1 MSLLTIVQKT
11 ARRIGITAPSAV
23 VTSTDVQVRQLFEL
37 ANEEGLALSKRA
49 LWQAL
54 QREWSFV
61 TVAAEVQTNTPIPA
75 DLDRFVANTFFNRT
89 TQRQVDGPLTP
100 QQWQAIQAQPV
111 FGRVYLAFRER
122 EGVFRITPQ
131 PPAGETIAYEYVST
145 SWVMSS
151 ASQGK
156 AEFTADDDSSYL
168 SEELIIQGLR
178 WRWKQAKGLPYAEDM
193 ETYER
198 IVSKAIG
205 EDGGASSLSIAG
217 IDAFPWRPNVPESG
231 FGA

>member
-1 MSLLTIVQKT
+1 
-11 ARRIGITAPSAV
+11 
-23 VTSTDVQVRQLFEL
+23 
-37 ANEEGLALSKRA
+37 
-49 LWQAL
+49 
-54 QREWSFV
+54 
-61 TVAAEVQTNTPIPA
+61 
-75 DLDRFVANTFFNRT
+75 
-89 TQRQVDGPLTP
+89 
-100 QQWQAIQAQPV
+100 
-111 FGRVYLAFRER
+111 
-122 EGVFRITPQ
+122 
-131 PPAGETIAYEYVST
+131 
-145 SWVMSS
+145 MSS

-198 IVSKAIG
+198 NVSKAIG
-205 EDGGASSLSIAG
+205 EDGGASALSIAG